1 MLSIEVAEF
10 ETELETL
17 DPVKLFP
24 LKEQPSKSW
33 S

>member
-10 ETELETL
+10 ETQLETL
-17 DPVKLFP
+17 DPLERFP